1 MTENDIRELERYSK
15 RELIGMLEAVANG
28 LKQEEGR
35 GTIYRLAFEQ
45 TIKASRN
52 SDGAPSAA
60 DDVCPLMHAACP
72 GDGPGC
78 TCTMWDADLDRCRIV
93 VALDA
98 LHDISEVGI
107 ATFNS

>member
-1 MTENDIRELERYSK
+1 MTENDIRMLERYSK
-15 RELIGMLEAVANG
+15 RELIGMLEALANG
-28 LKQEEGR
+28 LMQEEGR
-35 GTIYRLAFEQ
+35 STIYRLAFRQ
-45 TIKASRN
+45 TARNSN

-78 TCTMWDADLDRCRIV
+78 TMWDADLDRCRVV

-107 ATFNS
+107 TTFTS

>member
-15 RELIGMLEAVANG
+15 RELIGMLEALANG
-28 LKQEEGR
+28 LKQEEDR
-35 GTIYRLAFEQ
+35 STIYRLAFRQ
-45 TIKASRN
+45 TARN

-78 TCTMWDADLDRCRIV
+78 TMWDADLDRCRIV

-98 LHDISEVGI
+98 LRDISEVGI
-107 ATFNS
+107 ATFTS

>member
-1 MTENDIRELERYSK
+1 MTNE
-15 RELIGMLEAVANG
+15 
-28 LKQEEGR
+28 
-35 GTIYRLAFEQ
+35 
-45 TIKASRN
+45 TIKTARN

-78 TCTMWDADLDRCRIV
+78 TMWDADLDRCRVV

-107 ATFNS
+107 TTFNS

>member
-15 RELIGMLEAVANG
+15 RELIGMLEALANG

-78 TCTMWDADLDRCRIV
+78 AMWDADISRCRVV

-98 LHDISEVGI
+98 LRDISEVGI
-107 ATFNS
+107 NVYPC